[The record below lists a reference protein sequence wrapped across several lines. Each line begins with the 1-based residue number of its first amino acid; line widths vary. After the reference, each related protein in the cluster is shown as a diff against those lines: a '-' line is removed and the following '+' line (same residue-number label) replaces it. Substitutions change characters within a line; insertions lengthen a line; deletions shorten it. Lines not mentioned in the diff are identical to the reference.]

1 MKRSTV
7 IFAALLFAALAAL
20 VWTNLSPTG
29 SAQRALR
36 AQWEYATV
44 VAAYSFN
51 PVQDKLNKITGMTE
65 ICYVQTTGCRRQE
78 IKYELDYGLYL
89 QERALGESL
98 ASRKAASIKAA
109 ETALLKTLAQLGSE
123 GWELVGEP
131 QLEYEFVNIDD
142 YNKFEDKSVLFGRT
156 NAKAVYLKRIK
167 AQ

>member
-7 IFAALLFAALAAL
+7 IFAALFFAALAAL
-20 VWTNLSPTG
+20 VSTNLDRPS
-29 SAQRALR
+29 SAQRAVR
-36 AQWEYATV
+36 APWEYATV

-51 PVQDKLNKITGMTE
+51 PSQDKLNKITGMTE
-65 ICYVQTTGCRRQE
+65 ICFLQPNGCRRQE

-89 QERALGESL
+89 QERALNESL
-98 ASRKAASIKAA
+98 ATRRAASIKAA
-109 ETALLKTLAQLGSE
+109 EIALQKTLAQLGAD

-131 QLEYEFVNIDD
+131 NLEYEFVNIDD

-156 NAKAVYLKRIK
+156 NAKAVYLKRLR

>member
-7 IFAALLFAALAAL
+7 IFAVLFFAALAAL
-20 VWTNLSPTG
+20 VLTNLYQTS
-29 SAQRALR
+29 SAQRAVR

-51 PVQDKLNKITGMTE
+51 PAQDKLNKITGLTE
-65 ICYVQTTGCRRQE
+65 ICYLQMNGCRRQE

-98 ASRKAASIKAA
+98 IARRAANVKAA
-109 ETALLKTLAQLGSE
+109 EIALQKTLAQLGSD

-131 QLEYEFVNIDD
+131 NLEYEFVNIDD

-156 NAKAVYLKRIK
+156 NARAIYLKRLK